1 MDKRLSISLQGGRKV
16 SGVLRGFDIFLNLV
30 VDDAVE
36 ESGPN
41 VTAPPTKN
49 PLGQIVCDVRIW
61 FAVTHVNFIS
71 RSFEETASHL
81 WRLWNDDDC
90 GVNIWSSPRRVAGC
104 HTLSQKSQLDLM
116 HSACN

>member
-1 MDKRLSISLQGGRKV
+1 MDKRLTISLQGGRKV

-49 PLGQIVCDVRIW
+49 PLGQIVCDIRIW
-61 FAVTHVNFIS
+61 FTVAVTDVNFTP
-71 RSFEETASHL
+71 RSFGETA
-81 WRLWNDDDC
+81 
-90 GVNIWSSPRRVAGC
+90 
-104 HTLSQKSQLDLM
+104 
-116 HSACN
+116 